1 MASTPGARFSQD
13 RKGHLLSGSSAE
25 WPGTWGLPHGDWLGH
40 PVEAQACPVMLLAKG
55 VGGGKVCPQL
65 RGGQPP
71 FA

>member
-40 PVEAQACPVMLLAKG
+40 PVEAQACPVMLLAKR
-55 VGGGKVCPQL
+55 VGGGKVYPQL
-65 RGGQPP
+65 RGGQPS